1 MCRKIVCLSLLF
13 VSSQL
18 FAASG
23 HDSDLTMK
31 NWASHPSIVA
41 IRDMYKETNA
51 NRKSGTY
58 TTERRRFDVRSAQCG
73 DEPVRELILVRDDR
87 QRVRLFV
94 KVSVSRKGEPYSVH
108 RYYDASGKLRF
119 VSSGSIMVSYRNYLD
134 KSGKVFWSL
143 EKDYMKYRPG
153 KLDNNSGLISPL
165 RAKDTPA
172 LFHAAQS
179 CPSIDKD

>member
-51 NRKSGTY
+51 NRKSGAY

-153 KLDNNSGLISPL
+153 KLDNSSGLTSPL
-165 RAKDTPA
+165 RAKDVPA
-172 LFHAAQS
+172 IFNAAQS